1 MQEYDPTAEGQDA
14 NAEFHGT
21 EGISFYKMI
30 SRHADCRD
38 YILLIIGSTAATAFG
53 AALPAFCLLFG
64 NMIDGLG

>member
-1 MQEYDPTAEGQDA
+1 
-14 NAEFHGT
+14 
-21 EGISFYKMI
+21 MI

-38 YILLIIGSTAATAFG
+38 YTLLILGTIAATAFG